1 MLKPLRSLSFVRHIY
16 GLNMIEEE
24 CVINKK
30 KKKRKILLGGAP
42 FSKAALNSP
51 SDRRRKKKGIQFSES
66 GNQIQPSLLT
76 DCGSRAI
83 IVFPFL

>member
-30 KKKRKILLGGAP
+30 KK
-42 FSKAALNSP
+42 
-51 SDRRRKKKGIQFSES
+51 SEKFYLEERLF
-66 GNQIQPSLLT
+66 QKQH
-76 DCGSRAI
+76 
-83 IVFPFL
+83 